1 MVSCTEIR
9 AITERA
15 EERERL
21 KHIAYVEGI
30 KEKTRQYCSTKL
42 SEILKAEADKP
53 SHVAV
58 IYTSRYPNA
67 DGIVHLVEKDSE
79 ASNYYS
85 EISTLCHLDTL
96 VKFTEEHGFT
106 VTAID
111 DTRDY
116 NSRRTINVQRVSIRW

>member
-9 AITERA
+9 IITEQA

-67 DGIVHLVEKDSE
+67 DGIVRFVEKDSE
-79 ASNYYS
+79 ISDYYS
-85 EISTLCHLDTL
+85 ESSTMCHLDTL

-106 VTAID
+106 VTVID
-111 DTRDY
+111 DTRAY
-116 NSRRTINVQRVSIRW
+116 NTRRDIQVKRISIRW

>member
-9 AITERA
+9 VITEQA

-58 IYTSRYPNA
+58 IYTSRYPNI
-67 DGIVHLVEKDSE
+67 DGIVRFVEKDSE
-79 ASNYYS
+79 TSDYYS
-85 EISTLCHLDTL
+85 ESSTMCHLDTL

-106 VTAID
+106 VTVID
-111 DTRDY
+111 DTRAY
-116 NSRRTINVQRVSIRW
+116 NTRRDIQVKRISIRW

>member
-9 AITERA
+9 VITEQA

-30 KEKTRQYCSTKL
+30 KEKTRQYCSTIL
-42 SEILKAEADKP
+42 SEALKAEADKP

-58 IYTSRYPNA
+58 IYTSRYPTA
-67 DGIVHLVEKDSE
+67 DGIVHFVEKDSE
-79 ASNYYS
+79 INNYYS
-85 EISTLCHLDTL
+85 ETSTLCHLDTL

-106 VTAID
+106 VTVID
-111 DTRDY
+111 DTRAY
-116 NSRRTINVQRVSIRW
+116 NSRREISVKRVSIRW

>member
-9 AITERA
+9 VITEQA

-58 IYTSRYPNA
+58 IYTTWYSTA
-67 DGIVHLVEKDSE
+67 DGIAHFVEKDSE
-79 ASNYYS
+79 TSNYYS
-85 EISTLCHLDTL
+85 ETSTLCHLDTL

-106 VTAID
+106 VTVTD
-111 DTRDY
+111 DTRAY
-116 NSRRTINVQRVSIRW
+116 NSRRDISVKRVSIRW